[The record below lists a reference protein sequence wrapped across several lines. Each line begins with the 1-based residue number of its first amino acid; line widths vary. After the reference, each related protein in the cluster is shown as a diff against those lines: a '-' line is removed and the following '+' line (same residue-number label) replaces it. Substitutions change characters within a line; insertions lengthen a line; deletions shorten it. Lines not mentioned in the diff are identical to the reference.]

1 MFYQIFLSPQVK
13 QCAIITYKHKL
24 AHQLPNKLTLRKY
37 QESMKPHRIIAQC
50 PAPPERKPPP
60 TLAKIPPKQ
69 KSAPP
74 PAARHPA
81 RKSKPAPNTPRMTV
95 GHTTKRKGS
104 YTQQPQPPATTMDK
118 RF

>member
-50 PAPPERKPPP
+50 PAPLQKKTPANTSKN
-60 TLAKIPPKQ
+60 PPKTEITPPLPR
-69 KSAPP
+69 SAPSRTKIK
-74 PAARHPA
+74 AQI
-81 RKSKPAPNTPRMTV
+81 PRE
-95 GHTTKRKGS
+95 
-104 YTQQPQPPATTMDK
+104 
-118 RF
+118 